1 MLRLP
6 SDQTFFGLTPE
17 YDRLVMDQCFDLG
30 FHSQSCFTFDTAYD
44 LPVPLRSY
52 FYAKLSA
59 ILKARQEAGEAAMS
73 KSKGRR

>member
-1 MLRLP
+1 
-6 SDQTFFGLTPE
+6 
-17 YDRLVMDQCFDLG
+17 MDQCFDLG
-30 FHSQSCFTFDTAYD
+30 FHSQGCFTFDTAYD

-59 ILKARQEAGEAAMS
+59 ILKARQEAEEAAMS